1 MGAAAGRNALGGLRR
16 PCGQVM
22 INPTN
27 SKKGSKYSP
36 TRLIDFELEVAL
48 VVGRCTNVKRVSGG
62 CGGGGGG
69 GGTKIGRAMT
79 TKEARG
85 RIF

>member
-1 MGAAAGRNALGGLRR
+1 
-16 PCGQVM
+16 M
-22 INPTN
+22 INPAD

-48 VVGRCTNVKRVSGG
+48 VVGGCTNVKRVSGG

-69 GGTKIGRAMT
+69 GGTKIGRTMT
-79 TKEARG
+79 TKEAQG